1 MDIIYCQWLGA
12 SLLWVG
18 LHLLLWDGRVNTLE
32 DLEASLRSPGVRVQL
47 PSHAALASGD
57 LAPDTETTASKP
69 ATFLTSPQL
78 DRLWNTWTSPDS
90 STRRLYTNVLYVSD
104 DDDDNSPADCCCPG
118 SRLAPALDPPHL
130 HRQDPGAGQP
140 P

>member
-1 MDIIYCQWLGA
+1 MVADIIYWQWLGA

-104 DDDDNSPADCCCPG
+104 D
-118 SRLAPALDPPHL
+118 
-130 HRQDPGAGQP
+130 
-140 P
+140 